1 MQASD
6 IINLNELRDQILLLG
21 GAAEAAIARATR
33 SLMERDFELA
43 EAVIAEDDEIDRLEN
58 QIDEQCTNILIHGHR
73 FTDSDLRFVL
83 AVSRTAPIIER
94 IADHAVNIAKHTLRL
109 ADEPQLKAYIDLPD
123 LAGVAQEM
131 LLGCLDALTRS
142 NCDLARRIIRK
153 DDRADELFHQI
164 YDELIGIME
173 GNPRTVRPAV
183 ELLFVIKHLERI
195 ADYATNICEMV
206 IYMAEGRVIKHTPE
220 AQ

>member
-1 MQASD
+1 MSASET
-6 IINLNELRDQILLLG
+6 INLNLLRDQILLLG

-33 SLMERDFELA
+33 ALIERDSELA
-43 EAVIAEDDEIDRLEN
+43 ETVIVEDDEIDLLEN
-58 QIDEQCTNILIHGHR
+58 DIDRQCTDILIRGQG
-73 FTDSDLRFVL
+73 DEADLRFVI
-83 AVSRTAPIIER
+83 AISRTAPIIER
-94 IADHAVNIAKHTLRL
+94 IADHAVNIAKHAL
-109 ADEPQLKAYIDLPD
+109 ALINEPQLRSYIDLPD

-142 NCDLARRIIRK
+142 NCELARQIIRK
-153 DDRADELFHQI
+153 DDRADELFHKI
-164 YDELIGIME
+164 YDELIKIME
-173 GNPRTVRPAV
+173 QRPRTVRPAV

-206 IYMAEGRVIKHTPE
+206 IYMVEGRVIKHTPE